1 MDGLLTLIKLT
12 IVDFTIYA
20 LPVTFIEL
28 LSVLAGIYYLKKSKS
43 QHPATKYFVWFL
55 GLTFFTEVVGAYS
68 PIAYFS
74 DYEYFGFVQDTSFE
88 RNKWL
93 YNFYSLFF
101 AVFYT
106 YYFRNYLK
114 NKLWRLILK
123 VLIVLFIVS
132 SIINLTITG
141 VFFTEDSA
149 YVNLVGTF
157 LIFFSITLFYF
168 ELLRSDIL
176 LNLKRYLPLYISI
189 GVLVF
194 TLCMTPISLFSEY
207 FNEENSAFV
216 KLQSHLILYSNLF
229 MYTFFI
235 IGFYICRKRTT
246 YS

>member
-1 MDGLLTLIKLT
+1 MDGLQMLIKLT
-12 IVDFTIYA
+12 IIDFYIYA

-28 LSVLAGIYYLKKSKS
+28 LSVLAGIYYIKKSESKL
-43 QHPATKYFVWFL
+43 PITKYFVWFL
-55 GLTFFTEVVGAYS
+55 GFTFFTEVIGAYS

-74 DYEYFGFVQDTSFE
+74 EYEYFGFVEGTNFE

-93 YNFYSLFF
+93 YNFYSLVF

-106 YYFRNYLK
+106 IYFRNYLK
-114 NKLWRLILK
+114 NKLWRFILK
-123 VLIVLFIVS
+123 VLIVLFVIS
-132 SIINLTITG
+132 SIINLSVTG
-141 VFFTEDSA
+141 VFFKADSEF
-149 YVNLVGTF
+149 VNLLGTF

-176 LNLKRYLPLYISI
+176 LNLKRFLPIYVSI

-194 TLCMTPISLFSEY
+194 TLCMTPLSIFSEY
-207 FNEENSAFV
+207 FNDKNKAFV
-216 KLQSHLILYSNLF
+216 ELQSHLILYSNLF
-229 MYTFFI
+229 MYSFFI

>member
-1 MDGLLTLIKLT
+1 MDGLQTLIKLT
-12 IVDFTIYA
+12 VIDFIIYA

-28 LSVLAGIYYLKKSKS
+28 LSVLAGIYYLKRSKPK
-43 QHPATKYFVWFL
+43 HPITKYFVWFL
-55 GLTFFTEVVGAYS
+55 GFTFFTEVVGAYS

-74 DYEYFGFVQDTSFE
+74 EYEYFGFVKDTNFE

-93 YNFYSLFF
+93 YNIYSLVF
-101 AVFYT
+101 AVFFT
-106 YYFRNYLK
+106 MYFRHYLR

-123 VLIVLFIVS
+123 IVVVLFVVS
-132 SIINLTITG
+132 SIINLAITG
-141 VFFTEDSA
+141 VFFEEDSE
-149 YVNLVGTF
+149 YVNLLGTF

-176 LNLKRYLPLYISI
+176 LNLKRYLPLYVSI

-194 TLCMTPISLFSEY
+194 TLCMTPLSIFSEY